1 MTLSDTILNENTEFL
16 SVLNEV
22 ATAISTMMDS
32 HGKKDSVNDMDMTVY
47 MEFFSDSSFILG
59 SSRVRSFYFSFDD
72 PKFTLSQIIRLNRTY
87 LVIFNHVVLMILLCY
102 YLI

>member
-1 MTLSDTILNENTEFL
+1 MTLSDTILYENTEFL

-59 SSRVRSFYFSFDD
+59 
-72 PKFTLSQIIRLNRTY
+72 Q
-87 LVIFNHVVLMILLCY
+87 VV
-102 YLI
+102 